1 MVNTADPPK
10 IAMKKSSAK
19 KNQKRFW
26 CILDADIHA
35 KNERE
40 AAKEFLRLY
49 GIHSANVRDI
59 LVEDV

>member
-1 MVNTADPPK
+1 
-10 IAMKKSSAK
+10 MKKTSSK

-26 CILDADIHA
+26 CILDADIQA
-35 KNERE
+35 RNERE
-40 AAKEFLRLY
+40 AAIEFLRLY

>member
-1 MVNTADPPK
+1 
-10 IAMKKSSAK
+10 MKKSSRK
-19 KNQKRFW
+19 KSKSQKRFW

-35 KNERE
+35 KNESE

-49 GIHSANVRDI
+49 GIHAARVQDV

>member
-1 MVNTADPPK
+1 
-10 IAMKKSSAK
+10 MKKSSK
-19 KNQKRFW
+19 KSSQKRFW

-49 GIHSANVRDI
+49 GIHSARVTDV
-59 LVEDV
+59 LVEDA

>member
-1 MVNTADPPK
+1 
-10 IAMKKSSAK
+10 MKKSSK
-19 KNQKRFW
+19 KTSGQKRFW

-49 GIHSANVRDI
+49 GIHSASVKDV
-59 LVEDV
+59 LVEDA

>member
-1 MVNTADPPK
+1 
-10 IAMKKSSAK
+10 MKKSSK
-19 KNQKRFW
+19 KGNNQRRFW

-49 GIHSANVRDI
+49 GIHSASIRDV
-59 LVEDV
+59 LVEDA

>member
-1 MVNTADPPK
+1 
-10 IAMKKSSAK
+10 MKPTK
-19 KNQKRFW
+19 KGQKRFW

-40 AAKEFLRLY
+40 AAKEFLKLY
-49 GIHSANVRDI
+49 GIHSASVRDV